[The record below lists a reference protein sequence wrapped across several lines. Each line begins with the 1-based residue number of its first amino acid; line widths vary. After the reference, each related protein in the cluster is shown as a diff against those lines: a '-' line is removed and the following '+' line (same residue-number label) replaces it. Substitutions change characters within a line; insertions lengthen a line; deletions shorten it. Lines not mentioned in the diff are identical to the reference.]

1 MLQVPEVESDL
12 PRRHPETASESEHE
26 ENAART
32 PDGL

>member
-12 PRRHPETASESEHE
+12 PRRHPGTASESEHE